1 MIRICKAVS
10 PVEVVA
16 VYRGWVEVLQCVLPR
31 LLLATTTAVLSSLAS
46 QPR

>member
-16 VYRGWVEVLQCVLPR
+16 VYRGWVVLQCVLPR
-31 LLLATTTAVLSSLAS
+31 LLLATTTAVLSSLAW